1 MHNYLIKDDPDLI
14 PGDVIIQSVTFS
26 EEFSQSEV
34 GEKWTNLDFIMNN
47 YIKMFCS
54 RILNIDDQ
62 VHFFIV
68 YKKRY
73 LIKKGRDII
82 YEEKGVEN
90 IFDQGPHN
98 Q

>member
-14 PGDVIIQSVTFS
+14 PADLLIQSVTFGG
-26 EEFSQSEV
+26 EFSQSEV

-54 RILNIDDQ
+54 KVFKNDDR